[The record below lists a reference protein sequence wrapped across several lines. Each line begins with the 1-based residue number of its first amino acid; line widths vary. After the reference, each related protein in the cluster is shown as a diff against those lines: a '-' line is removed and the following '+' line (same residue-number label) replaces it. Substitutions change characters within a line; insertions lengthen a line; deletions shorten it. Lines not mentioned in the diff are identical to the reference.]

1 VRILAGMSDSAR
13 VSNEAV
19 WRAHVRAWE
28 ASDLSV
34 VAFAR
39 RHGLSASALRYWTSR
54 RKRPVAPQFLR
65 LVAKAPTSSPT
76 AAPPPSV
83 VIEVGTARVLV
94 APGFDAALLRDVV
107 RALGEAGR

>member
-1 VRILAGMSDSAR
+1 MSDSAR
-13 VSNEAV
+13 VSNDAV

-54 RKRPVAPQFLR
+54 RKRPAAPQFLR
-65 LVAKAPTSSPT
+65 LVAKAPAPST
-76 AAPPPSV
+76 AAIPPPLV
-83 VIEVGTARVLV
+83 LEVGAARVFV
-94 APGFDAALLRDVV
+94 PSGFDASLLRDVV
-107 RALGEAGR
+107 RALGEVAR

>member
-1 VRILAGMSDSAR
+1 MSESTRA
-13 VSNEAV
+13 SNEAV
-19 WRAHVRAWE
+19 WRARVHAWE

-54 RKRPVAPQFLR
+54 RKRPAAPQFLR
-65 LVAKAPTSSPT
+65 LVAKAPTTTPAP
-76 AAPPPSV
+76 AAPPPL
-83 VIEVGTARVLV
+83 VIEVGRARVLV
-94 APGFDAALLRDVV
+94 TSGFDPSLLRDVV